1 MISLICEHLDL
12 GLEGSCVCMCI
23 SVILGKNVNVER
35 GREGKEH
42 SYGRGEKHIPED
54 KGMRSTKKA
63 EGEQRKEVRRNKN

>member
-1 MISLICEHLDL
+1 MISLICEYLDL

-42 SYGRGEKHIPED
+42 SYGRGEKHKPED
-54 KGMRSTKKA
+54 KGMCSTEKQRENRGKK
-63 EGEQRKEVRRNKN
+63 